1 MFDDDNDLWWWWWC
15 WLWWRRAGL
24 SKLVYIWVETL
35 CGNTT
40 RIIFG
45 FWFWKSLPYLF
56 QSSVLSDKVLEL
68 SRAVLG
74 FQHLHSNPMMS
85 LIFFTKDSVNDQGKI
100 PPAPDEAN
108 TVVARQNVFKT
119 LSNRLTGLAESWLD
133 HWKVIPLALQ
143 RKIGWLDEET
153 FAKTISNLKYSE
165 YTWCSLSL
173 GANQVHGQISPWNL
187 VFTFYPNSK
196 DCEILIINNFTL
208 PNSPSPMVSSKISR
222 FLGNS
227 SFWSTC
233 SVTLQRSLF

>member
-1 MFDDDNDLWWWWWC
+1 MCVAYWVITSDCRRWQTPLWGRGGHHDPCTLQAVESHLDGSPSSWWWWQFVFDDDNDLWWWWWC

-85 LIFFTKDSVNDQGKI
+85 LIFFYKRLSQWPRK
-100 PPAPDEAN
+100 N
-108 TVVARQNVFKT
+108 T
-119 LSNRLTGLAESWLD
+119 SCSW
-133 HWKVIPLALQ
+133 
-143 RKIGWLDEET
+143 
-153 FAKTISNLKYSE
+153 
-165 YTWCSLSL
+165 
-173 GANQVHGQISPWNL
+173 
-187 VFTFYPNSK
+187 
-196 DCEILIINNFTL
+196 
-208 PNSPSPMVSSKISR
+208 
-222 FLGNS
+222 
-227 SFWSTC
+227 
-233 SVTLQRSLF
+233 RS